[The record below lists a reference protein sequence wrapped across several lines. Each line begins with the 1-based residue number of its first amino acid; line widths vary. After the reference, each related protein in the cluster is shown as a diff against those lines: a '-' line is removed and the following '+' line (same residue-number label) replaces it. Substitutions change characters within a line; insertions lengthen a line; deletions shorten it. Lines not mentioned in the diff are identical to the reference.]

1 MNDASVK
8 RNRLGLVVGLGLTLL
23 LFAGLFFGVEENPF
37 RKPYLTFSIRF
48 DDVSGVG
55 ERSKVTFLGIP
66 AGYVKRLDY
75 APGTKDSAVKVD
87 VVITR
92 ELKLPA
98 TVQAYLE
105 PTLLGDASIAL
116 RLPKVEP
123 TSRQDPEEAQA
134 ANGGLLSNGAEI
146 RGQRST
152 KLEAV
157 MPGFDEAMAKVESLG
172 GSTEQRFAEIGQVID
187 QAVQMMRAIFLEKAP
202 NGRTQVEDL
211 IATLQEIMNGPE
223 GKKDASIRAQ
233 LETIVAN
240 LTASSA
246 NIRKLADVQSK
257 EQGSIGQVIET
268 FQQAA
273 KKLAE
278 NAEIAQKLM
287 GKIGHASDSVSQAA
301 QQISTLAAKA
311 TSVVDQ
317 FNSRPFHYLT
327 TTRRSPGQEHI
338 PKAASSPNE

>member
-66 AGYVKRLDY
+66 AGYVKRLGY
-75 APGTKDSAVKVD
+75 APGTKNSAVKVD

-123 TSRQDPEEAQA
+123 TSRQDLEEAQA

-157 MPGFDEAMAKVESLG
+157 VPGFDEAMAKVESLG
-172 GSTEQRFAEIGQVID
+172 GSTEQRLAEIGQVVD
-187 QAVQMMRAIFLEKAP
+187 QAVGTMRAIFLEKAP
-202 NGRTQVEDL
+202 GGHTQVEEL
-211 IATLQEIMNGPE
+211 IATLQEFINGPE
-223 GKKDASIRAQ
+223 GKKDASIRVQ

-240 LTASSA
+240 LTASSES
-246 NIRKLADVQSK
+246 IRKLADVQSK
-257 EQGSIGQVIET
+257 EQGSIGQVLQT
-268 FQQAA
+268 FQEAA
-273 KKLAE
+273 KRLAE
-278 NAEIAQKLM
+278 DAEIAKRLI
-287 GKIGHASDSVSQAA
+287 GKIGHASDSVSQAG
-301 QQISTLAAKA
+301 QQISTLAARA
-311 TSVVDQ
+311 TGVVEQ

-327 TTRRSPGQEHI
+327 TTRPLPDRERT
-338 PKAASSPNE
+338 PKSSPSPKE